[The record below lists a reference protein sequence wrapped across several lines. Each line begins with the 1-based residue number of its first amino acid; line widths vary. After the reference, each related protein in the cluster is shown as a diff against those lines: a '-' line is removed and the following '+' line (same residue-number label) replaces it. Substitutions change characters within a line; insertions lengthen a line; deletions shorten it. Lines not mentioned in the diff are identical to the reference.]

1 MSYSRW
7 SNSSWYSFYNVNGNL
22 SLWYDMDHII
32 DFTYDEVAYML
43 EQEDKIPE
51 FLKSVYECTEE
62 EAIEAIQYMKY
73 FAEDYD
79 PKDGEEYNKELS
91 ELMQKLEGTKDES

>member
-7 SNSSWYSFYNVNGNL
+7 SNSSWYSFYNVNGKL

-32 DFTYDEVAYML
+32 DFEYDEVSTML

-51 FLKSVYECTEE
+51 FLMSVYKCTIE
-62 EAIEAIQYMKY
+62 EATEAIQYMKY

-79 PKDGEEYNKELS
+79 PKDSEEYNKELA
-91 ELMQKLEGTKDES
+91 EFMKKIEGAKDES